1 MTKEEKYRVLK
12 SIVDALGEENPNR
25 QFSCRLDYRTYL
37 TAIDDNDKETFQLYA
52 STTEEYGYSIP
63 EGATLGEVLSG
74 FNLFNKKEE

>member
-37 TAIDDNDKETFQLYA
+37 TATDDKETFQLYA
-52 STTEEYGYSIP
+52 STTGEYGYSIA
-63 EGATLGEVLSG
+63 EGVTLEEVLSG
-74 FNLFNKKEE
+74 FNLCNKKEE

>member
-1 MTKEEKYRVLK
+1 MTKEEKYRILK
-12 SIVDALGEENPNR
+12 SIVDVLTEENPNR

-37 TAIDDNDKETFQLYA
+37 TAIDDKETFQLYA

-74 FNLFNKKEE
+74 FNLCNKKEE

>member
-1 MTKEEKYRVLK
+1 MTKEEKYRILK
-12 SIVDALGEENPNR
+12 SIVDVLTEENPNR

-37 TAIDDNDKETFQLYA
+37 TAIDEKETFQLYA